1 MTKKDI
7 KISSVEPVKTT
18 AEKLIDATEK
28 PEEAR
33 ANVSKEKHSSGS
45 SGAKQTNKGVESRSQ
60 HKATRN
66 LKSKHR
72 TMLITPQ
79 TDNYLKAIATIYRTS
94 VNEIINK
101 ALNQYVADKLNDSEI
116 GDKIRILQEIQIDN

>member
-1 MTKKDI
+1 MTKKEI
-7 KISSVEPVKTT
+7 KISSVAPAKTP

-33 ANVSKEKHSSGS
+33 ANISKEKHSSRT
-45 SGAKQTNKGVESRSQ
+45 KQTNKSVGSRSQ
-60 HKATRN
+60 HKADRN

-72 TMLITPQ
+72 TMLIKPQ
-79 TDNYLKAIATIYRTS
+79 TDNYLKAIATIYGTS
-94 VNEIINK
+94 VNEIINQ
-101 ALNQYVADKLNDSEI
+101 ALDKYVADKLSDPEI

>member
-33 ANVSKEKHSSGS
+33 ANVSKEKHSSG
-45 SGAKQTNKGVESRSQ
+45 AKQTNKGVESRSQ
-60 HKATRN
+60 HKANRN

>member
-33 ANVSKEKHSSGS
+33 ANVSKEKHSSG
-45 SGAKQTNKGVESRSQ
+45 AKQTNKGVESRSQ
-60 HKATRN
+60 HKANHN

>member
-7 KISSVEPVKTT
+7 KISSVAPAKTT

-33 ANVSKEKHSSGS
+33 ANVSTEKHSSRT
-45 SGAKQTNKGVESRSQ
+45 KQTNKSVESRSQ
-60 HKATRN
+60 HSANRN

-72 TMLITPQ
+72 TMLIKPQ
-79 TDNYLKAIATIYRTS
+79 TDNYLKAIATIYGTS
-94 VNEIINK
+94 VNEIINQ
-101 ALNQYVADKLNDSEI
+101 ALDKYVADKLSDPEI